1 MSGIVKVIVSFFFS
15 EKVKRSLAIG
25 RSKQGSSGQAEG
37 MYVSEL
43 KNILWS
49 FYD

>member
-1 MSGIVKVIVSFFFS
+1 MSGIVKFIMSFS
-15 EKVKRSLAIG
+15 EKVKTSLAIE
-25 RSKQGSSGQAEG
+25 RSKPGSSGQG

-49 FYD
+49 F